1 MQIHVE
7 ACRSTE
13 IDKWIASRHYLKST
27 PAGAKLRLWI
37 LDEKRNRI
45 GAMMWGRPTA
55 RNLDGNRLLELTRMC
70 VIDDTDP
77 FVESKALSLARKMI
91 RKTMPDIKGLI
102 AYSSTGQEHEGTI
115 YEADNW
121 FVLGVSKSGR
131 WSNRPGREDRDT
143 SVKKRWCRTP

>member
-55 RNLDGNRLLELTRMC
+55 RNLDGNRLLELTRMY